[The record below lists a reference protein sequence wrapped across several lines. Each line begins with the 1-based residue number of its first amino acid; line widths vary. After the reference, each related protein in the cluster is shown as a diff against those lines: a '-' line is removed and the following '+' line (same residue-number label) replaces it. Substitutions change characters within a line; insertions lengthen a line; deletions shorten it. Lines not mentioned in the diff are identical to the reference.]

1 MDKHETEDGDQVVQA
16 ELRLLQIKS
25 PTLDGYYN
33 VDIYYLINETHW
45 SPIPISYDYIDSTPG
60 WKTFNITQIV
70 NNWKQGLVNHHGIQ
84 LKFTDKAKETL
95 PCEGVFSTGED
106 DPVNSE
112 PLLIV
117 YANDYST
124 PQKSL
129 RKRDIITD
137 EIVGDTLSCC
147 RRKKLVVPLSDLFP
161 HMHVLLPKSADM
173 GICEGQCTSASL
185 GNRSYYSKFLDQ
197 YYHSTEGS
205 AIPEKCCV
213 PASFRD
219 LTIMAHHRTRKML
232 FTVKLPILVTSCT
245 CF

>member
-1 MDKHETEDGDQVVQA
+1 MHKHETEDGEQIVQA
-16 ELRLLQIKS
+16 ELRLLQTKS

-33 VDIYYLINETHW
+33 LDIYYLLNETHW

-60 WKTFNITQIV
+60 WKTFDITPIV
-70 NNWKQGLVNHHGIQ
+70 NNWKQGLVNHHAIQ
-84 LKFTDKAKETL
+84 LKFTDKAKKTL
-95 PCEGVFSTGED
+95 SCEGVFSTGED

-117 YANDYST
+117 YANDYSK

-161 HMHVLLPKSADM
+161 YVLVPKSVDI

-185 GNRSYYSKFLDQ
+185 GNPSYSKILDQ

-213 PASFRD
+213 PASFRG
-219 LTIMAHHRTRKML
+219 LTILKRTRKSYYII
-232 FTVKLPILVTSCT
+232 KQQILVTSCT

>member
-1 MDKHETEDGDQVVQA
+1 M
-16 ELRLLQIKS
+16 
-25 PTLDGYYN
+25 DGYYN
-33 VDIYYLINETHW
+33 VDIYYLLNETHW

-60 WKTFNITQIV
+60 WKTFDVTPIV

-117 YANDYST
+117 YANDYSK

-137 EIVGDTLSCC
+137 EIVGDTLSYCH
-147 RRKKLVVPLSDLFP
+147 RKKLVVPLSDLIP
-161 HMHVLLPKSADM
+161 YVVLPKSVDI
-173 GICEGQCTSASL
+173 GICEGQCPFL
-185 GNRSYYSKFLDQ
+185 NIFLYGNPSYLEILDR
-197 YYHSTEGS
+197 YYLSTEGS
-205 AIPEKCCV
+205 TIPEKCCV

-219 LTIMAHHRTRKML
+219 IAVIVHDRTRNILYLRNM
-232 FTVKLPILVTSCT
+232 PILVTYCT

>member
-1 MDKHETEDGDQVVQA
+1 MHKHETEDREQIVQA

-25 PTLDGYYN
+25 PTLDGYYT

-45 SPIPISYDYIDSTPG
+45 SPIPISYDHIDSTHG
-60 WKTFNITQIV
+60 WKTFDITPII

-106 DPVNSE
+106 NHDPVNSE

-117 YANDYST
+117 YANDYSK

-137 EIVGDTLSCC
+137 EIVGDILSCC

-161 HMHVLLPKSADM
+161 YVVIPKLVDI

-185 GNRSYYSKFLDQ
+185 GNPSYYSKILDR

-213 PASFRD
+213 PASFRS
-219 LTIMAHHRTRKML
+219 LTML
-232 FTVKLPILVTSCT
+232 VYSPTSKSFSTKSLPIMVTSCT

>member
-33 VDIYYLINETHW
+33 VDIYYLLNETHW

-60 WKTFNITQIV
+60 WKIFDITPIA

-84 LKFTDKAKETL
+84 LKFTDMAKETL
-95 PCEGVFSTGED
+95 PCEGIFSTGED

-117 YANDYST
+117 YANDYSNT

-147 RRKKLVVPLSDLFP
+147 RRKKFVVPFSDLFS
-161 HMHVLLPKSADM
+161 HVLLPKSVDI

-185 GNRSYYSKFLDQ
+185 GNLSYSKILDQ

-219 LTIMAHHRTRKML
+219 LTILALHGTRKTL
-232 FTVKLPILVTSCT
+232 FISKLPISVTSCT